1 MGMYGHL
8 RRASVAD
15 GERLRAEPALVTP
28 FLYGE
33 PLEKPKSTGGL
44 FGWLKRLSPISGVV
58 NDPDVDVRPEAA
70 KGAVWP
76 PASDGEEL
84 DLDKAWHGLHFLFTG
99 RADGGPEP
107 ACFVLEGGEEVG
119 DDGDGEPIARMLSAD
134 QVRRFSAF
142 LSGLSRGE
150 LESRFDAARMT
161 ELEIY
166 PDVIWERDAREE
178 TAEWLL
184 AIWEA
189 LRDFMAEAAR
199 RGEVVVVA
207 VS

>member
-8 RRASVAD
+8 RRASVSQ

-33 PLEKPKSTGGL
+33 PLEKPKAKGGL

-58 NDPDVDVRPEAA
+58 NDPELDVRPEAA
-70 KGAVWP
+70 TGAAWP
-76 PASDGEEL
+76 PAADGEEL

-99 RADGGPEP
+99 RAEGGPEP
-107 ACFVLEGGEEVG
+107 SCFVLEGGEDVG
-119 DDGDGEPIARMLSAD
+119 DDGYGESIARMLSAD

-142 LSGLSRGE
+142 LSGLSREE
-150 LESRFDAARMT
+150 LERRFDPARMT

-178 TAEWLL
+178 TVEWLL